1 MRVQRGALRDERG
14 SSLIEIMLSAT
25 LIGIAFMAIF
35 GALSAGAISA
45 QKNNVG
51 VQVEVALSTAKQSL
65 AQASFDA
72 TGTYGTIFPATINGV
87 SVTLNPSPA
96 VAAPGYTL
104 GELQAVTIEASL
116 AGTTKTIT
124 VYKGNR

>member
-1 MRVQRGALRDERG
+1 MRALRGALREERG
-14 SSLIEIMLSAT
+14 SSLIETMLSAT
-25 LIGIAFMAIF
+25 LIGIAFVAIF

-45 QKNNVG
+45 QKNNLE

-65 AQASFDA
+65 AQTAFDA
-72 TGTYGTIFPATINGV
+72 TGTYGTVFPTTINGV

-96 VAAPGYTL
+96 VAAPGYTI
-104 GELQAVTIEASL
+104 GTLQAVTIVASL
-116 AGTTKTIT
+116 NGTTKTIT